1 MFRLLRP
8 ALFALDAEDAHRLT
22 ISALKW
28 RGRFPVASGH
38 NDPILHT
45 TIAGLSLPN
54 PVGLAAGFDKN
65 AEVSAAMLGLGFGF
79 VEAGTLT
86 PRPQDGNP
94 RPRLFRLVEDRAVIN
109 RFGFN
114 NRGLAAGLARLTT
127 SQPGVVG
134 VNVGINKDS
143 NDRVGDYRHSVA
155 AVTASGVGDYIT
167 VNISSPNTQGLRDL
181 QAEGALAE
189 LLAVVDSARAGVR
202 WMPLFLKVAPDLSPE
217 EVETIAGLAIAHH
230 VDALIVS
237 NTTVARPDTL
247 RSRHAGEA
255 GGLSGAPL
263 TARADAILRAF
274 HGATAGRLPLIGV
287 GGISSA
293 EQAYAR
299 LRSGASAV
307 QLYTALAYEGP
318 GLVRRITTGLAALL
332 RRDGFASVADAVGT
346 A

>member
-8 ALFALDAEDAHRLT
+8 ALFALDAEDAHGLT
-22 ISALKW
+22 IAALKW
-28 RGRFPVASGH
+28 RARLPAAAR
-38 NDPILHT
+38 NDDPILRT
-45 TIAGLSLPN
+45 AIAGLNLPN

-65 AEVSAAMLGLGFGF
+65 AEVTKAMLGLGFGF

-114 NRGLAAGLARLTT
+114 NRGLQAGLERLRAP
-127 SQPGVVG
+127 QPGVVG

-143 NDRVGDYRHSVA
+143 SDRVGDYRDSVA
-155 AVTASGVGDYIT
+155 VVAASGVGDYIT

-181 QAEGALAE
+181 QGEAALAE
-189 LLAVVDSARAGVR
+189 LLAAVDGARAGVR
-202 WMPLFLKVAPDLSPE
+202 RMPLFLKVAPDLSPA
-217 EVETIAGLAIAHH
+217 EVETITALAITHH
-230 VDALIVS
+230 VDALIVA
-237 NTTVARPDTL
+237 NTTIARPATL
-247 RSRHAGEA
+247 KSRHAGES

-263 TARADAILRAF
+263 TERSDAILRAF
-274 HGATAGRLPLIGV
+274 HAAASGRLPLIGV
-287 GGISSA
+287 GGIASA

-299 LRSGASAV
+299 IRSGASAI

-318 GLVRRITTGLAALL
+318 GLARRITTELAALL
-332 RRDGFASVADAVGT
+332 RRDGFASIAEAVGT